1 MINIKLN
8 YSQYA
13 SLKKEKDSISLS
25 RLIYITSKSLIKQY
39 QIKYVSLSDLFYIVS
54 SIYEN
59 NMDDN
64 NWEEEFLDAI
74 FIINKNGYSE
84 LSEKQI
90 MPFTKSICLT
100 VLK

>member
-1 MINIKLN
+1 MKNIKLN
-8 YSQYA
+8 YSQYI

-25 RLIYITSKSLIKQY
+25 RLIYIVSKKLITQHDLE
-39 QIKYVSLSDLFYIVS
+39 YVSLSDLFYIVS

-59 NMDDN
+59 SMDDN
-64 NWEEEFLDAI
+64 HWKEEFLDAI

-90 MPFTKSICLT
+90 MPFTKSICLMI
-100 VLK
+100 LK